1 MVKGER
7 SDSAGGTSVAKE
19 VFGSEPDDRLGA
31 NAAGAASGTIL
42 AVIAQ
47 NLPEGSQLRIWLL
60 LLAPTVSMVV
70 SGVWLWLKNSL
81 EERIHQKE
89 KDQLFR
95 RLNET
100 ILRSMEDPNLA
111 SDYKEYLREQLGELK
126 RLEVSGL
133 YQKIRFLD
141 KE

>member
-1 MVKGER
+1 
-7 SDSAGGTSVAKE
+7 
-19 VFGSEPDDRLGA
+19 
-31 NAAGAASGTIL
+31 
-42 AVIAQ
+42 
-47 NLPEGSQLRIWLL
+47 
-60 LLAPTVSMVV
+60 VS
-70 SGVWLWLKNSL
+70 SVWLWLKNSL